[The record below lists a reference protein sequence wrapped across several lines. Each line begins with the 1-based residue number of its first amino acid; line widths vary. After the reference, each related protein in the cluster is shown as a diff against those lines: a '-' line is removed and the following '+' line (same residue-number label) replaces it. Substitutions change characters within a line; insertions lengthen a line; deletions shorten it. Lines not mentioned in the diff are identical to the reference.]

1 MVLVPPSPPL
11 PALVVEFVGQRG
23 ILGLVSGGGG
33 GGGGGGGV
41 DDGGIWM
48 FVVAM
53 VEDDTTAPP
62 VGYECE
68 TAAGGVELVT
78 ADGRR

>member
-11 PALVVEFVGQRG
+11 PALVVEFVGQRV
-23 ILGLVSGGGG
+23 ILGLASGGG
-33 GGGGGGGV
+33 
-41 DDGGIWM
+41 DDGGILM
-48 FVVAM
+48 LLFVM
-53 VEDDTTAPP
+53 VEDTTAP

-68 TAAGGVELVT
+68 TTAAGGVELVT

>member
-11 PALVVEFVGQRG
+11 PALVVEFVGQRV

-33 GGGGGGGV
+33 GGVGVDGGG
-41 DDGGIWM
+41 ILM

>member
-11 PALVVEFVGQRG
+11 PALVVEFVGQRV

-33 GGGGGGGV
+33 GVGV
-41 DDGGIWM
+41 DVGGILM